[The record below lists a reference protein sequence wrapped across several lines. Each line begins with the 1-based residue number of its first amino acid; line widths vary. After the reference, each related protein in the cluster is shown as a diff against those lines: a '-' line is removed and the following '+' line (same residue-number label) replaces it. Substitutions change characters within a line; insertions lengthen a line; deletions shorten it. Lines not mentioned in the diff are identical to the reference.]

1 MKNLILIIAIV
12 LMGSL
17 SGVSVVNAGENH
29 NSSRSNTATSIH
41 GDVSDDV
48 DQLRKHGNESGA
60 IGALRIHEPLQPI
73 IIRAYNS
80 VQSNVSSKVF
90 RIGKASRIHGD
101 TVSDLAKQLGQAAGI
116 YIELLKG
123 SLWEEPP
130 PKKFDRQLYWFLQ
143 DDAVRLIDW
152 VGEFNS
158 FIIGTDGD
166 DVLNGTDGND
176 LIIGLGGNDIIF
188 GGLGNDLLIGGF
200 GYDTFGIDSED
211 TIIDEGTEGR
221 CSANYKCI

>member
-1 MKNLILIIAIV
+1 MKNLILFVAIV
-12 LMGSL
+12 LVGVLFSAGSA
-17 SGVSVVNAGENH
+17 NAAF
-29 NSSRSNTATSIH
+29 R
-41 GDVSDDV
+41 
-48 DQLRKHGNESGA
+48 
-60 IGALRIHEPLQPI
+60 
-73 IIRAYNS
+73 YNS
-80 VQSNVSSKVF
+80 AGSNISNKVHETVLNIVNIAKEKEKEPRPTTQSL
-90 RIGKASRIHGD
+90 ATQIHTD
-101 TVSDLAKQLGQAAGI
+101 VLFIVDEMNSAK
-116 YIELLKG
+116 EK
-123 SLWEEPP
+123 EREPQP
-130 PKKFDRQLYWFLQ
+130 SQKKFDHRLYGFLQ